1 MYTLAFVYSTAVCC
15 DKNFGMYVYTYI
27 YTLCLPEHLRL
38 WNRTFSVNLL
48 PYVVPQN
55 VRNMSSSGECI
66 FCIISYYFYFV
77 VFSLY
82 FGNCIWL
89 NSFWTV
95 WKPLSV
101 WNYPS
106 EISALS
112 CHSIL
117 FGEDSWKGKAL
128 LKLSSV
134 LKMFE
139 TLAECEYW
147 QVVVQSY

>member
-1 MYTLAFVYSTAVCC
+1 M
-15 DKNFGMYVYTYI
+15 YI
-27 YTLCLPEHLRL
+27 YTH
-38 WNRTFSVNLL
+38 TH
-48 PYVVPQN
+48 VVCQN
-55 VRNMSSSGECI
+55 I
-66 FCIISYYFYFV
+66 YFYGTELILWIFYLLQIWGSWILVENVSSASSLSSCV

-82 FGNCIWL
+82 YGSCIWL

-101 WNYPS
+101 WNYQCD
-106 EISALS
+106 ISALS
-112 CHSIL
+112 CHSTL
-117 FGEDSWKGKAL
+117 FGEDSCKGKVL

-134 LKMFE
+134 LQMFE